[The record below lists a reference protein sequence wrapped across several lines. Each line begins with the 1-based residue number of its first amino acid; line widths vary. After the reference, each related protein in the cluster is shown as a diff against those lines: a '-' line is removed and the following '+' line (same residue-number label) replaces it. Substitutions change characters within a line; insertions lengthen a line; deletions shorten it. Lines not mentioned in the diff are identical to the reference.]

1 MNTGCLCKYI
11 SPTIG
16 LFAILYPVKFRPT
29 YSQNI
34 MKILL
39 RQFLFVEKKS
49 LITATVL
56 SSGAFPARSP
66 FHLRHVSP

>member
-1 MNTGCLCKYI
+1 MYAGGLCKTL

-16 LFAILYPVKFRPT
+16 LAGFDTVNVSTNLLTEYSEDSLTLILI
-29 YSQNI
+29 SG
-34 MKILL
+34 
-39 RQFLFVEKKS
+39 KKS

-66 FHLRHVSP
+66 FRLL